1 MCLNKIFGFLPDM
14 VLPKIVPKLP
24 IVKTKESNS
33 TANESKRHYNRSIIY
48 YLNIA
53 PIVNDSFWN
62 SSKKRKVELPGLEL
76 TAGEVFRS
84 CQSWTLY
91 HCATK
96 LRHLIWLKFLF
107 KNVSFMDYWQNC
119 CLYYCNSV
127 FYSHIP
133 TLVFTVTTLLRY

>member
-1 MCLNKIFGFLPDM
+1 M
-14 VLPKIVPKLP
+14 V
-24 IVKTKESNS
+24 KESNS
-33 TANESKRHYNRSIIY
+33 TANESKQHYNRSIIY

-62 SSKKRKVELPGLEL
+62 SSKKKERKVELPGLEL

-96 LRHLIWLKFLF
+96 LRHLFWLKFLF

-119 CLYYCNSV
+119 CFYYCNSV

>member
-1 MCLNKIFGFLPDM
+1 MTVFGTVFE
-14 VLPKIVPKLP
+14 K
-24 IVKTKESNS
+24 
-33 TANESKRHYNRSIIY
+33 KR
-48 YLNIA
+48 
-53 PIVNDSFWN
+53 
-62 SSKKRKVELPGLEL
+62 KKRKVELPGLEL
-76 TAGEVFRS
+76 TAGDVFRS

-96 LRHLIWLKFLF
+96 LRQFLGLKFLI

-119 CLYYCNSV
+119 CLYYRDSA

>member
-1 MCLNKIFGFLPDM
+1 M
-14 VLPKIVPKLP
+14 VS
-24 IVKTKESNS
+24 KESNS
-33 TANESKRHYNRSIIY
+33 TANESKWQYNRSIIY
-48 YLNIA
+48 SLNIVS
-53 PIVNDSFWN
+53 IVNDSFWN
-62 SSKKRKVELPGLEL
+62 KKKQKKRKVELPGLEL

-96 LRHLIWLKFLF
+96 LRQFLGLKFLI

-119 CLYYCNSV
+119 CLYYRDSA

-133 TLVFTVTTLLRY
+133 TLVFTVTTLITISLQSHFLSFQLQLV